1 MNASQINQSISAERE
16 KRYKRF
22 TAGAKEYQN
31 KKDIHR
37 TALCLYVI
45 QTEKLYLEGGYTSV
59 YDMATKLLGL
69 SKGTI
74 SGYIS
79 IAKKFLDT
87 NTGKT
92 IFATDKGDFSY
103 LQLLE
108 LKKLKVEDAKSL
120 IESGVINYNST
131 ANEVKQAVNDYLSR
145 IKAEEAQAKED
156 AIQPIKKAYEDFHK
170 AYNELCER
178 VGDDT
183 TNKNLLQSIMDSM
196 VVLYNENDRLW
207 N

>member
-1 MNASQINQSISAERE
+1 MTEERQ
-16 KRYKRF
+16 KRYNRF

-37 TALCLYVI
+37 MALCLYVL
-45 QTEKLYLEGGYTSV
+45 QTEKLYVVGGYTSI
-59 YDMATKLLGL
+59 YDLAMKQLNI

-74 SGYIS
+74 SGYIN
-79 IAKKFLDT
+79 IAKKFLDV

-92 IFATDKGDFSY
+92 IFASDKGDFGY

-108 LKKLKVEDAKSL
+108 LKKLKVEEAQQL
-120 IESGVINYNST
+120 FNTGVINYNST
-131 ANEVKQAVNDYLSR
+131 ASEIKGAVSLYLGHKQA
-145 IKAEEAQAKED
+145 EEQQAKEN
-156 AIQPIKKAYEDFHK
+156 ALKPLKEAYEAFHV
-170 AYNELCER
+170 AYNELSNI
-178 VGDDT
+178 VGNDT
-183 TNKNLLQSIMDSM
+183 NAKNLMQTIMDSV